1 MVASAEV
8 ITADSEK
15 YVEQLLELFR
25 RFSLLVSQ
33 VACWISTVFWQ
44 MAKPQGFRDDP
55 RFLTSRDKAYKR
67 VVNDTSIFKLDLP
80 STRLAQSTRGRD
92 GGWPIVENA
101 RFYLSF
107 RTGLGSKTT
116 PESKCPELLANY
128 CDMLL
133 RKTPLSKVSIWE
145 DTPSHSDDNKLNFRA
160 RHDMTIPFS
169 VWQVMKLRRN
179 WQTCF

>member
-33 VACWISTVFWQ
+33 VARLGSTVLWQ
-44 MAKPQGFRDDP
+44 MAKSQGFRDDP

-80 STRLAQSTRGRD
+80 STRLAQCTREKDVGRL
-92 GGWPIVENA
+92 IVENA
-101 RFYLSF
+101 RFYFFF

-145 DTPSHSDDNKLNFRA
+145 DTPSSSFIKGL
-160 RHDMTIPFS
+160 
-169 VWQVMKLRRN
+169 
-179 WQTCF
+179 

>member
-33 VACWISTVFWQ
+33 
-44 MAKPQGFRDDP
+44 GFRDDP

-80 STRLAQSTRGRD
+80 ATRWESQYLA
-92 GGWPIVENA
+92 
-101 RFYLSF
+101 
-107 RTGLGSKTT
+107 
-116 PESKCPELLANY
+116 
-128 CDMLL
+128 
-133 RKTPLSKVSIWE
+133 IW
-145 DTPSHSDDNKLNFRA
+145 
-160 RHDMTIPFS
+160 
-169 VWQVMKLRRN
+169 
-179 WQTCF
+179 